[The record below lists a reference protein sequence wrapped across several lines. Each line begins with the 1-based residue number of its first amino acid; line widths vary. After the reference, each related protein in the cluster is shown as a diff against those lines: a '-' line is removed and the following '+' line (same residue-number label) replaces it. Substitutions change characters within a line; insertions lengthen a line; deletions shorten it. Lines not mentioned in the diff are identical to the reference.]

1 MRLKETF
8 EAGGERKGEF
18 GSVPSVKEAT
28 QRGPVEGSEAH
39 NLARVGSTPA
49 PATRIAWGIPQ
60 YGPIFA
66 QVYASHL
73 ATIAYASRMFHME
86 RLGDIPMVGATD
98 RMYLHSAANEIVRQ
112 ALAEPSITHIFWT
125 EADMI
130 LPVDTIPRLLA
141 VGKPIVSGI
150 YFLRGGS
157 GQPCLYAP
165 TPVEVK
171 ENPYLHTPIS
181 IYDERAPFPLHK
193 KAGGCPGMGCV
204 LIETDVFRAIAEPWF
219 DLKANDVGKK
229 NGYGQDLYF
238 YTKVKWAGY
247 QVWADPSVVC
257 DQIDTHIVGYG
268 DYRRRLAQDKGIGAG
283 GFIAIDG
290 SAA

>member
-1 MRLKETF
+1 MRLREDFSDRAEVGREDPAPASSLDRLT
-8 EAGGERKGEF
+8 R
-18 GSVPSVKEAT
+18 GSVES
-28 QRGPVEGSEAH
+28 SEAH
-39 NLARVGSTPA
+39 NLARAGATPA
-49 PATRIAWGIPQ
+49 PATRVAWGIPQ

-73 ATIAYASRMFHME
+73 AAAVYASRYMTVE
-86 RLGDIPMVGATD
+86 RIGDIPMVGATD

-112 ALAEPSITHIFWT
+112 ALAEPAITHIFWT

-130 LPVDTIPRLLA
+130 LPTDTIPKLLK

-150 YFLRGGS
+150 YFLRGGT

-171 ENPYLHTPIS
+171 ENPYLHTPIT
-181 IYDERAPFPLHK
+181 IYDERGPFPLHK

-204 LIETDVFRAIAEPWF
+204 LIERKVFEKIAEPWF

-238 YTKVKWAGY
+238 YTKVRWAGF
-247 QVWADPSVVC
+247 QVWLSVRPGRTRPAVAATSADGGSV
-257 DQIDTHIVGYG
+257 
-268 DYRRRLAQDKGIGAG
+268 
-283 GFIAIDG
+283 
-290 SAA
+290 